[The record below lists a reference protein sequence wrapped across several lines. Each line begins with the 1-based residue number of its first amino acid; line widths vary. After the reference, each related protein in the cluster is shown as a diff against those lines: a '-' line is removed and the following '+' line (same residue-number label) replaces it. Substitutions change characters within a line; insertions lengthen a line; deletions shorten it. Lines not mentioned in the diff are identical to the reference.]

1 MSAQWSGPLPPP
13 GALAQFNDII
23 PDGAERIMAMVERE
37 QAHRI
42 AHETKELD
50 AATRDFSRGHW
61 MGAVIALSCV
71 AAATYT
77 AFIGTHWSVSVA
89 LVGLPIT
96 ALAGKLFSR
105 K

>member
-1 MSAQWSGPLPPP
+1 MV
-13 GALAQFNDII
+13 
-23 PDGAERIMAMVERE
+23 MVEQE

-42 AHETKELD
+42 AHETKELH
-50 AATRDFSRGHW
+50 AATSDFRRGHW
-61 MGAVIALSCV
+61 MGAIIALSCV
-71 AAATYT
+71 AGATYT
-77 AFIGTHWSVSVA
+77 AYIGAHWAVSIA

>member
-1 MSAQWSGPLPPP
+1 
-13 GALAQFNDII
+13 
-23 PDGAERIMAMVERE
+23 MVEQE

-42 AHETKELD
+42 ALEAKELD
-50 AATRDFSRGHW
+50 ATTGDYKRGHW
-61 MGAVIALSCV
+61 MGSVIALSCILGAV
-71 AAATYT
+71 YT
-77 AFIGTHWSVSVA
+77 AYIGAHWSVSVS

>member
-1 MSAQWSGPLPPP
+1 
-13 GALAQFNDII
+13 
-23 PDGAERIMAMVERE
+23 
-37 QAHRI
+37 
-42 AHETKELD
+42 
-50 AATRDFSRGHW
+50 